1 MKRKFITKHGFLAL
15 GKHLVHFMR
24 RLCVFAFF
32 YGLYAACSYG
42 IALAIPLFLQSSIGL
57 NQNICLIIKKI
68 LLTVA
73 PIVPSLVYL
82 RCYEEDTNEEF
93 STDLC
98 FIAWIATIV
107 WAWAFL

>member
-1 MKRKFITKHGFLAL
+1 MRRKFILKKGFLAL
-15 GKHLVHFMR
+15 GKHLVHFIR
-24 RLCVFAFF
+24 RLFVFAFF

-42 IALAIPLFLQSSIGL
+42 IAIAIPLFLQSSL
-57 NQNICLIIKKI
+57 SLDQNLCLIITKI

-73 PIVPSLVYL
+73 PIFPTIVYL

-93 STDLC
+93 SIDLC
-98 FIAWIATIV
+98 FIAWIVTIV